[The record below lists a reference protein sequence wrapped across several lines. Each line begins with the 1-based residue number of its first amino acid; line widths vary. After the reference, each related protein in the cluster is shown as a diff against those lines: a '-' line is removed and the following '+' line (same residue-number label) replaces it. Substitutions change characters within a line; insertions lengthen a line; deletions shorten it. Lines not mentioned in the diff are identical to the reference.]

1 MEPCN
6 LSVVIPA
13 YNEGPRIES
22 AIMATA
28 QYLAMLPLSWEL
40 IVVND
45 GSRDDTQAGAERA
58 ARALAPQVAG
68 LAAHHIQVLQHP
80 RNLGKGAAVRTG
92 VLASAGQF
100 ILFCDADGAT
110 PMEELAKFLPAL
122 QQGADV
128 VAGSRRIAGAQ
139 VRRHQPRFREFAGCL
154 YTWLANLVLGTQV
167 SDFTC
172 GFKALRRPAAQAIFS
187 RMCVNRWSFDAELFF
202 LARRLGFRTV
212 EVAVTWADQ
221 PQTKVRMVRDA
232 VTSFA
237 ELLVIRGRAFAGAYR

>member
-1 MEPCN
+1 MN

-22 AIMATA
+22 AITATA

-58 ARALAPQVAG
+58 AHT
-68 LAAHHIQVLQHP
+68 LAAYRIRVLQHP

-100 ILFCDADGAT
+100 VLFCDADGAT
-110 PMEELAKFLPAL
+110 PMDELAKFLPAL
-122 QQGADV
+122 QTGADV

-154 YTWLANLVLGTQV
+154 YTWLANLALGTRV

-187 RMCVNRWSFDAELFF
+187 RMCITRWSFDAELFF

-221 PQTKVRMVRDA
+221 PQTKVRIVRDA

-237 ELLVIRGRAFAGAYR
+237 ELLVIRGRALAGAYR